1 MPVPFELIRN
11 DITRMRVDAIVNAA
25 NNTLLGGG
33 GVDGAIHRA
42 AGPQLLAECR
52 TLGGCPT
59 GEARITG
66 GYRLPC
72 RYVIHTVGPIWQGGG
87 SGEKDLLV
95 SCYLSSLRLAADH
108 GCETVAFPLISAGV
122 YGYPKDQ
129 AIRVASDT
137 IRAFLADHDMTVYLV
152 IYDFSAY
159 VISQT
164 LYNGIRAY
172 ISDAEI
178 PAYVEEEESL
188 RKTYLNSP
196 AGARKKEQLEINS
209 LPPHPKEKKRT
220 DGMAAPSVPFMA
232 CDEADASSA
241 SLDEYLAG
249 LDEGFRDMLLRKIDE
264 ENITD
269 AACYKRAN
277 VDRKLFNKI
286 KNQPDYRPGKST
298 VLAFAV
304 ALRLPLPEIREMLA
318 KAGFSLTHSSKA
330 DLIVEYFVLQ
340 GIYDV
345 FTINEALFSFD
356 QKLLGSA

>member
-1 MPVPFELIRN
+1 MPFELVRN

-25 NNTLLGGG
+25 NCSLLGGG

-42 AGPQLLAECR
+42 AGPELLQECR

-59 GEARITG
+59 GQAKITG
-66 GYRLPC
+66 AYRLPC
-72 RYVIHTVGPIWQGGG
+72 KYVIHTPGPVWQGGG
-87 SGEKDLLV
+87 HGEKELLT
-95 SCYLSSLRLAADH
+95 SCYRSSLRLAAEH

-137 IRAFLADHDMTVYLV
+137 IREFLSDHEVTVYLV
-152 IYDFSAY
+152 IYDRSAY

-164 LYNGIRAY
+164 LYDGIRAY

-178 PAYVEEEESL
+178 PPDYGEREAYRKAYGNAAMAEWEE
-188 RKTYLNSP
+188 
-196 AGARKKEQLEINS
+196 KKAEKKPLFQRA
-209 LPPHPKEKKRT
+209 KEKKRAAEVLFPT
-220 DGMAAPSVPFMA
+220 APLMEAGEPAAPSH
-232 CDEADASSA
+232 
-241 SLDEYLAG
+241 SLEEYVSE

-264 ENITD
+264 QGITD

-277 VDRKLFNKI
+277 VDRKLFSKI

-304 ALRLPLPEIREMLA
+304 ALRLPLPEMREMLG
-318 KAGFSLTHSSKA
+318 KAGFSLSHSSKA
-330 DLIVEYFVLQ
+330 DLIVEYFVLK
-340 GIYDV
+340 GCYDV
-345 FTINEALFSFD
+345 FEINEALFSFD

>member
-1 MPVPFELIRN
+1 M
-11 DITRMRVDAIVNAA
+11 A
-25 NNTLLGGG
+25 
-33 GVDGAIHRA
+33 
-42 AGPQLLAECR
+42 
-52 TLGGCPT
+52 
-59 GEARITG
+59 
-66 GYRLPC
+66 
-72 RYVIHTVGPIWQGGG
+72 
-87 SGEKDLLV
+87 
-95 SCYLSSLRLAADH
+95 SL
-108 GCETVAFPLISAGV
+108 
-122 YGYPKDQ
+122 
-129 AIRVASDT
+129 
-137 IRAFLADHDMTVYLV
+137 
-152 IYDFSAY
+152 
-159 VISQT
+159 
-164 LYNGIRAY
+164 
-172 ISDAEI
+172 
-178 PAYVEEEESL
+178 
-188 RKTYLNSP
+188 
-196 AGARKKEQLEINS
+196 
-209 LPPHPKEKKRT
+209 
-220 DGMAAPSVPFMA
+220 SVPFMA
-232 CDEADASSA
+232 SDEADASSA
-241 SLDEYLAG
+241 SLDEYLSG